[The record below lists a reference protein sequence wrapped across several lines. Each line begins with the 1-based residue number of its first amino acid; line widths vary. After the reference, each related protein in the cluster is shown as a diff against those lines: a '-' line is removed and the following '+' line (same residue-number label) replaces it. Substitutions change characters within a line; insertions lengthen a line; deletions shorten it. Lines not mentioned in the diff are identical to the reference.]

1 MGKLIFKLIHITDDN
16 LVFDDVE
23 MILQRRNGQDRGL
36 SLLIHIDHR
45 FRHDVRAGNPGM
57 AVAAVALPEIGCAFC
72 QILETRSAGK
82 QQSIQTGLLKCF
94 KTSFSSFG
102 HEHGFSPLHDEYV
115 FLILSIL
122 SFGQDQRYERIQ
134 KNCRYTS
141 SAVHLCFLA
150 LTVLGLANP

>member
-1 MGKLIFKLIHITDDN
+1 
-16 LVFDDVE
+16 

-36 SLLIHIDHR
+36 SLFIHIDHC
-45 FRHDVRAGNPGM
+45 FRHDVCAGNPGM

-102 HEHGFSPLHDEYV
+102 HEHSFSPLHDEYV
-115 FLILSIL
+115 FLLLSIL

-134 KNCRYTS
+134 KKLPIYFIGS
-141 SAVHLCFLA
+141 SFVFSCTYCAGFSEPVIFTLCVF
-150 LTVLGLANP
+150 